1 MSYLILHKLTVSK
14 ALLSCILVFVF
25 GVSCNRQPPA
35 TTEAPKYDEQG
46 RLLLISEAQQA
57 FGEAYKAGFNAE
69 KTQLL
74 VGPELKRF
82 LDDKKKSLNL
92 APESAMTAIANNQG
106 VGLLINDAVPGK
118 QGGMHGVVY
127 LRPARFGAPRFFLT
141 LDPDPCGDGNPATCE
156 NCTGCSG
163 IGRDGGIFHTCVCT
177 ESCDNCRTCP
187 AC

>member
-1 MSYLILHKLTVSK
+1 MSHSIYLSTTPGK
-14 ALLSCILVFVF
+14 ALLFCISLVVLNLSCDRPPS
-25 GVSCNRQPPA
+25 GPPA
-35 TTEAPKYDEQG
+35 APHDEQA
-46 RLLLISEAQQA
+46 RLLMISEAQQA
-57 FGEAYKAGFNAE
+57 FGELYKSGFNAE

-82 LDDKKKSLNL
+82 LEEKKKSLNL
-92 APESAMTAIANNQG
+92 APESNRAAIANNQA

-118 QGGMHGVVY
+118 KGGMHGVVY
-127 LRPARFGAPRFFLT
+127 LRPPRFGAPRFFLT

-163 IGRDGGIFHTCVCT
+163 DGGGGGTFKTCVCT
-177 ESCDNCRTCP
+177 ESCANCRSCP